1 MRANRSGHPAIEARG
16 APSATPG
23 ALKEQE
29 MKITGEMLI
38 GASAL
43 RGSDATLRAFDPARG
58 AELEPT
64 FGGGGAA
71 EVARACELAEEAFDP
86 FRRASLETRAEFLE
100 AIADNILALG
110 DALIERASAE
120 SALPKARIEGERART
135 IGQLKLFASLVRE
148 GRWIGATL
156 DSAQPDRKPLPRPD
170 LRLQKIPVGPVAVFG
185 ASNFPVAFS
194 VAGGDTA
201 SAFAAGCPV
210 VVKAH
215 PAHLG
220 TSELVGR
227 AIQKAVADS
236 GLPEGVFSLV
246 VGAGNAIGEALVAHP
261 AIRAV
266 GFTGSRRG
274 GLALIDIAAKRAE
287 PIPVFAEM
295 SSVNPLFALPGALA
309 ARADTLAAGFV
320 DSVTLGVGQFCTNPG
335 LVIALEGPHLQEF
348 IDAQTMLTAGIA
360 AAYAEGVKARDKTG
374 VERLATGAKSDASC
388 AALPALYEASAEQFL
403 ATPQLA
409 DEIFGPTSLIV
420 VCADEDEMLAVARHL
435 EGQLTAT
442 LHLESD
448 DFEFAKRLLPVL
460 ERKAGRILANG
471 FPTGV
476 EVSYA
481 MVHGGPFPATSDSR
495 STSVGA
501 LAIERFLRPVCYQ
514 DLPAALLPQALS
526 DDNPLNLWR
535 LRDGELGPN

>member
-1 MRANRSGHPAIEARG
+1 
-16 APSATPG
+16 
-23 ALKEQE
+23 

-38 GASAL
+38 GASAV
-43 RGSDATLRAFDPARG
+43 RGTDATLRAFDPARN
-58 AELEPT
+58 ADLEPA

-71 EVARACELAEEAFDP
+71 EVARACELAETAFDDYRHAP
-86 FRRASLETRAEFLE
+86 LETRAQFLE
-100 AIADNILALG
+100 AIADNIIALG
-110 DALIERASAE
+110 DTLIERAMAE
-120 SALPKARIEGERART
+120 SALPKARLEGERART
-135 IGQLKLFASLVRE
+135 VGQLRLFASLVRE
-148 GRWIGATL
+148 GRWLSATL
-156 DSAQPDRKPLPRPD
+156 DSAQPDRKPLPRSD

-185 ASNFPVAFS
+185 ASNFPLAFS

-210 VVKAH
+210 VVKSH

-227 AIQKAVADS
+227 AVQKAVADN
-236 GLPEGVFSLV
+236 GLPEGTFSLV

-261 AIRAV
+261 AIQSV

-274 GLALIDIAAKRAE
+274 GLALVDIAAKRPV

-295 SSVNPLFALPGALA
+295 SSVNPVFALPGALA
-309 ARADTLAAGFV
+309 ARGDTLAAGFI

-335 LVIALEGPHLQEF
+335 LVIGLADSDLDDFIDNAAAALEKKGT
-348 IDAQTMLTAGIA
+348 QTMLTAGIA
-360 AAYAEGVKARDKTG
+360 AAYADGLKHRDEAAK
-374 VERLATGAKSDASC
+374 RIATGEAGKASSG
-388 AALPALYEASAEQFL
+388 ALPALYRVSAEEFL
-403 ATPQLA
+403 AKPQLA
-409 DEIFGPTSLIV
+409 DEIFGPTSVVV
-420 VCADEDEMLAVARHL
+420 VCRDEDEMIAVARGL

-442 LHLESD
+442 LLMEND
-448 DFEFAKRLLPVL
+448 DVELARRLLPVL

-501 LAIERFLRPVCYQ
+501 MAIERFLRPVCYQ
-514 DLPAALLPQALS
+514 DLPAALLPAALA